1 MEDTKLYVIFNGNPV
16 LEFDRR
22 KPVPGQQRRYL
33 DNMDTRMDK
42 GIQLGDD
49 FIEAPNALQRSQF
62 VANSLVNA
70 LLKGNDALAV
80 AMCTYLAK
88 RMPDLQQIQ
97 CKSEESQKEGNEEIT
112 EQANIS
118 IEFVYDRSFEKTQQE
133 QTIQF
138 FKPDEATRH

>member
-33 DNMDTRMDK
+33 DNMDARMDQ

-62 VANSLVNA
+62 VANSLVNS
-70 LLKGNDALAV
+70 LLSKNDTLAV

-88 RMPDLQQIQ
+88 RMPDLQQIK
-97 CKSEESQKEGNEEIT
+97 CEGGENPEKNDDEKSSG
-112 EQANIS
+112 IS
-118 IEFVYDRSFEKTQQE
+118 IEFVYDRNYEKAQQE

-138 FKPDEATRH
+138 FKPGEATRH

>member
-33 DNMDTRMDK
+33 DNMDARMDQ

-62 VANSLVNA
+62 VANSLVNS
-70 LLKGNDALAV
+70 LLSKNDTLAV

-88 RMPDLQQIQ
+88 RMPDLQQIK
-97 CKSEESQKEGNEEIT
+97 CEGGESPEKNDDGKSSG
-112 EQANIS
+112 IS
-118 IEFVYDRSFEKTQQE
+118 IEFVYDRNYEKAQQE

-138 FKPDEATRH
+138 FKPGEATRH